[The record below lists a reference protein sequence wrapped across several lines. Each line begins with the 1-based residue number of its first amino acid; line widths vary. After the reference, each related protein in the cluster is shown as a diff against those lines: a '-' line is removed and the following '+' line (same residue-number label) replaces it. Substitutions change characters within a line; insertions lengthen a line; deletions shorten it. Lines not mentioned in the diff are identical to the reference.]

1 MTAFLCVFFVS
12 AKYLFMTKYLFTSFA
27 VIAVAV
33 FALSVL
39 PSAEHAAYA
48 HQGATGIVKERM
60 DEFQKARGQMK
71 QIRRALESQDFAAIA
86 ALSDDMMPWAHN
98 MAEAFPEGSDIAPSE
113 ALPAIWQDEAG
124 FAQAISDYRDAIT
137 ALNLAAQSGD
147 NDAVR
152 TGYKRLGSTCKS
164 CHSTYRQ

>member
-1 MTAFLCVFFVS
+1 
-12 AKYLFMTKYLFTSFA
+12 MTKYLFTSFA
-27 VIAVAV
+27 FIAVAV
-33 FALSVL
+33 FALIML
-39 PSAEHAAYA
+39 PTAEHAAHA

-86 ALSDDMMPWAHN
+86 TLSDDMMPWAHN

-113 ALPAIWQDEAG
+113 ALPAIWQDKAG
-124 FAQAISDYRDAIT
+124 FAQAISDYGDAIT
-137 ALNLAAQSGD
+137 ALNLAAQSGE

-152 TGYKRLGSTCKS
+152 TGFKRLGSTCKS

>member
-1 MTAFLCVFFVS
+1 
-12 AKYLFMTKYLFTSFA
+12 MTKYLFTSFA

-39 PSAEHAAYA
+39 PSAEHSAYA

-60 DEFQKARGQMK
+60 DEFQKVRGQMK
-71 QIRRALESQDFAAIA
+71 QIRRALESQNFAAVA
-86 ALSDDMMPWAHN
+86 ALSEDMMPWAHN

-113 ALPAIWQDEAG
+113 ALPAIWQDKAG
-124 FAQAISDYRDAIT
+124 FAQAISDYRDAIN
-137 ALNLAAQSGD
+137 ALNLAAQSGE

-152 TGYKRLGSTCKS
+152 TGFKRLGSTCKS